1 MFGKLGFYID
11 TAAGVCPHC
20 EENTLLIAVVSEIYR
35 CTTCGE
41 DIKQH
46 INGEIKYLKLTED
59 DHEWLRNRNME

>member
-20 EENTLLIAVVSEIYR
+20 EESTLLIAVVSEIYR

-41 DIKQH
+41 DIKQY

-59 DHEWLRNRNME
+59 DHEWLRNQNME